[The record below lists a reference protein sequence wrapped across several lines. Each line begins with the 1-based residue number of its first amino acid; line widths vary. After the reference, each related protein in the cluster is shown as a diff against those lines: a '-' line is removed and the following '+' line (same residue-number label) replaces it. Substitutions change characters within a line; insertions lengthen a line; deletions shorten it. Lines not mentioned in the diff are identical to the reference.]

1 MVRFSKAVFLYY
13 FSGEIFIVAG
23 GSVLLFL
30 PLFRGFST
38 YKSRYIHSKSLKLPL
53 NLGNLP

>member
-13 FSGEIFIVAG
+13 FSGEIFLVAG

-53 NLGNLP
+53 NL